1 MPSGGLGALSA
12 SGTMRI
18 VGKPWISF
26 DLVTDRPT
34 LQRGHLLEVVFV
46 NPRGGGRAC
55 QYPRDTSASS
65 WEPFIHIHIYIYIY
79 IYLCNSDCKAHKSRE
94 IDSKS
99 QKSLRGSRTVAKMQ
113 PPKRIEC

>member
-1 MPSGGLGALSA
+1 MPISERYVRQQLGAIY
-12 SGTMRI
+12 TYTYI
-18 VGKPWISF
+18 
-26 DLVTDRPT
+26 
-34 LQRGHLLEVVFV
+34 
-46 NPRGGGRAC
+46 
-55 QYPRDTSASS
+55 Y
-65 WEPFIHIHIYIYIY
+65 IYIYIY